1 MIGIYTFNENT
12 AANVYD
18 YSGNGNDAT
27 SISNFAIV
35 AGELGY
41 AGSFN
46 GTSTDLNFG
55 NIANVTGTLSIFCK
69 LKVVTGAAH
78 VIAFKSSH
86 FTLAINAS
94 DKITFTI
101 ASGGATWT
109 ITSATSI
116 VNDTWTTI
124 GAVYDGADMYIYL
137 DGVED
142 ATNAQTGSFA
152 ASANDFHIGT
162 DTSTY
167 LNGRIE
173 MIELNSLAYSEK
185 NILAINTNPT
195 GLKMQFY
202 KDHGF
207 ELGDLIETLPYNAN
221 LNKRAVVTYKDSA
234 TILKIKLIKDR
245 INIGDKPIRRG
256 NIYNIDRQWIF
267 DQRIVSDKP
276 YIFMTDGVN
285 AFGSDTPDASSVVDL
300 SGNTTRGFLPPKMTT
315 TQRNAISSP
324 AIGLMIYNITT
335 SQWEGYNGSWTKL
348 G

>member
-46 GTSTDLNFG
+46 GTTTDLNFG

-69 LKVVTGAAH
+69 LKVTTGAAQ
-78 VIAFKSSH
+78 IICYKSNH
-86 FTLAINAS
+86 FTLGINAS
-94 DKITFTI
+94 DKVTFTI
-101 ASGGATWT
+101 ASGGSTWT
-109 ITSATSI
+109 ITSSTSI

-124 GAVYDGADMYIYL
+124 GAVYDGSDMYIYL

-142 ATNAQTGSFA
+142 VTNAQTGSFT
-152 ASANDFHIGT
+152 ASASDFHIGT
-162 DTSTY
+162 DTTTY

-173 MIELNSLAYSEK
+173 MIELNTLPYNVK
-185 NILAINTNPT
+185 NILAVHNNPT
-195 GLKMQFY
+195 GLKY
-202 KDHGF
+202 ETYRKHGF
-207 ELGDLIETLPYNAN
+207 ELGDLLESDLFNTNRQGI
-221 LNKRAVVTYKDSA
+221 VTYYD
-234 TILKIKLIKDR
+234 TQKIFYVKPIKGKF
-245 INIGDKPIRRG
+245 NIGDNIIRRG
-256 NIYNIDRQWIF
+256 NIYDVDRQWIF

-285 AFGSDTPDASSVVDL
+285 AFDSDTPDASSVVDL

-324 AIGLMIYNITT
+324 AIGLMIYNTTT
-335 SQWEGYNGSWTKL
+335 SQWEGWNGSWTKL

>member
-46 GTSTDLNFG
+46 GTTTDLNFG

-69 LKVVTGAAH
+69 LKITTGAAQ
-78 VIAFKSSH
+78 IICYKSNH
-86 FTLAINAS
+86 FTLGINAS

-101 ASGGATWT
+101 DVGAAPLT
-109 ITSATSI
+109 ITSSTSI
-116 VNDTWTTI
+116 ANDTWTTI
-124 GAVYDGADMYIYL
+124 GAVYDGSDMYIYL
-137 DGVED
+137 DGSED
-142 ATNAQTGSFA
+142 VTSAKTGSFT
-152 ASANDFHIGT
+152 ASASDFHI

-173 MIELNSLAYSEK
+173 MIELNTAAYDEK
-185 NILAINTNPT
+185 NISAVHNNPT

-207 ELGDLIETLPYNAN
+207 ELGDLIETLPYNAT
-221 LNKRAVVTYKDSA
+221 LNKRAIVTFKDSA
-234 TILKIKLIKDR
+234 TILRIKLIQDR

-256 NIYNIDRQWIF
+256 NIYDVDRQWIF

-285 AFGSDTPDASSVVDL
+285 AFDSDTPDASSVVDL

-324 AIGLMIYNITT
+324 AIGLMIFNTTT
-335 SQWEGYNGSWTKL
+335 SQWEGWNGSWTKL

>member
-27 SISNFAIV
+27 GISNFAIV

-78 VIAFKSSH
+78 VIAYKSGH

-101 ASGGATWT
+101 DVGAAPLT
-109 ITSATSI
+109 ITSSTSI

-124 GAVYDGADMYIYL
+124 GAVYDGSDTYIYM
-137 DGVED
+137 DGSED
-142 ATNAQTGSFA
+142 VTSAKTGSFN

-173 MIELNSLAYSEK
+173 MIELNSSVYTAA
-185 NILAINTNPT
+185 NITAINTNPT

-207 ELGDLIETLPYNAN
+207 ELGDLIETLPYNAT
-221 LNKRAVVTYKDSA
+221 LNKKAIVTFKDSA
-234 TILKIKLIKDR
+234 TILRIKLIQDR

-256 NIYNIDRQWIF
+256 NIYDVDRQWIMEA
-267 DQRIVSDKP
+267 RIDNDEPIIKISDK
-276 YIFMTDGVN
+276 
-285 AFGSDTPDASSVVDL
+285 
-300 SGNTTRGFLPPKMTT
+300 
-315 TQRNAISSP
+315 ISKF
-324 AIGLMIYNITT
+324 AETT
-335 SQWEGYNGSWTKL
+335 SETSEAIRINRLEASREGRDFLRYAL
-348 G
+348 ML

>member
-1 MIGIYTFNENT
+1 MISIYTFNENT

-27 SISNFAIV
+27 SISNFSIV

-41 AGSFN
+41 AGNFN
-46 GTSTDLNFG
+46 GTSTDLDFG
-55 NIANVTGTLSIFCK
+55 NIANVTTSLSIFCK

-78 VIAFKSSH
+78 VIAFKSGH

-101 ASGGATWT
+101 TSGHSAPT
-109 ITSATSI
+109 ITSAASI

-124 GAVYDGADMYIYL
+124 GAVYDGADMYIYI
-137 DGVED
+137 DGSED
-142 ATNAQTGSFA
+142 ATSAQTGAFT

-173 MIELNSLAYSEK
+173 MIELNTLPYSALH
-185 NILAINTNPT
+185 ISAINANPT
-195 GLKMQFY
+195 GLKYQTYRPHSFQ
-202 KDHGF
+202 
-207 ELGDLIETLPYNAN
+207 LGDLLENAESTQKGI
-221 LNKRAVVTYKDSA
+221 LTYYEDE
-234 TILKIKLIKDR
+234 KIFYA
-245 INIGDKPIRRG
+245 KPIRGKFNLGDNILRRG
-256 NIYNIDRQWIF
+256 NIYNTDRQWIF
-267 DQRIVSDKP
+267 EQKIVSDKP

-285 AFGSDTPDASSVVDL
+285 AFNSDTPDASSVVDL

-324 AIGLMIYNITT
+324 AIGLMIYNTTT
-335 SQWEGYNGSWTKL
+335 SQWEGWNGSWTKL

>member
-1 MIGIYTFNENT
+1 MISIYTFNENT

-55 NIANVTGTLSIFCK
+55 NIANVTTSLSIFCK

-78 VIAFKSSH
+78 VIAFNSSH

-94 DKITFTI
+94 DKVTFTI
-101 ASGGATWT
+101 DVGAAPLT
-109 ITSATSI
+109 ITSSTSI

-124 GAVYDGADMYIYL
+124 GAVYDGSDTYIYL

-142 ATNAQTGSFA
+142 ATSAKTGSFT

-173 MIELNSLAYSEK
+173 MMELNTLAYGEK
-185 NILAINTNPT
+185 NITAINTNPI
-195 GLKMQFY
+195 GLKY
-202 KDHGF
+202 KTFKMHGF
-207 ELGDLIETLPYNAN
+207 QLGDLLESDVFGATRQGI
-221 LNKRAVVTYKDSA
+221 VTYYEDE
-234 TILKIKLIKDR
+234 KIFYV
-245 INIGDKPIRRG
+245 KPIRGKFNLGDNIVRRG
-256 NIYNIDRQWIF
+256 NIYNTDRQWIF
-267 DQRIVSDKP
+267 DQRIISDKP

-315 TQRNAISSP
+315 AQMNAIGSP
-324 AIGLMIYNITT
+324 ATGLIVYVT
-335 SQWEGYNGSWTKL
+335 STNKWMGYNGAWVEI